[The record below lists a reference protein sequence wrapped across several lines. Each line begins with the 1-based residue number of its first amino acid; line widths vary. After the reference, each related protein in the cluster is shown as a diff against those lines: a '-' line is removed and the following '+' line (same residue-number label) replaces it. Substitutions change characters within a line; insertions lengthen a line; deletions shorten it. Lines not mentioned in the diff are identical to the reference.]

1 MRENFWRYLRTFENL
16 KQNNIKV
23 SILYYYLGSKME
35 NSEIKMKMD
44 YYRDVY
50 NKCLLLSDERKKVL
64 THHCTYFLEQ
74 YEYYN
79 KLNTSYENKENKVLK

>member
-1 MRENFWRYLRTFENL
+1 MRENFSRYLRTFENL

-23 SILYYYLGSKME
+23 CILYYYLGSKME

-64 THHCTYFLEQ
+64 THPCTYFLEQ